1 MRTIAL
7 LRCSTDHQ
15 DLDHQRHAATAWA
28 RANGADLEVVEERA
42 VSGAAARRPGLDELL
57 SRCRRGGVAVV
68 WVLELSR
75 LGRSQVQ
82 VLQVTQ
88 ELDRLGVRLVV
99 QNLGLDTATPSGRLV
114 LGVMAAL
121 AEFERESIRE
131 RVRSGITAAKARGVT
146 FGRPRLQWTD
156 EELEELRALRA
167 AGHSFRAIREGGML
181 KVFRR
186 TGSGDEI
193 PVVPS
198 EGSMRAALAAR
209 RAG

>member
-7 LRCSTDHQ
+7 LRCSTNHQ
-15 DLDHQRHAATAWA
+15 DLDHQRRAAETWA
-28 RANGADLEVVEERA
+28 HFAGADLEVIEEHGI
-42 VSGAAARRPGLDELL
+42 SGAAARRPGLDELL
-57 SRCRRGGVAVV
+57 ARVRRGGVDAV

-99 QNLGLDTATPSGRLV
+99 QALGLDTSSPAGRLV

-121 AEFERESIRE
+121 SEFEREAIRE
-131 RVRSGITAAKARGVT
+131 RVRSGMRAAKARGVQV
-146 FGRPRLQWTD
+146 GRPRLQWTED
-156 EELEELRALRA
+156 DVAELRALRA
-167 AGHSFRAIREGGML
+167 AGHSFAAIRRDGLL

-186 TGSGDEI
+186 HGADVVA
-193 PVVPS
+193 VVPS
-198 EGSMRAALAAR
+198 EGAMREALAANP
-209 RAG
+209 AA